1 MQQLSSNNFDL
12 EPVDM
17 MNYKD
22 FCGSQEWSFQLKKP
36 SRETP
41 YYQLGSKS
49 SQSFNGRQ
57 NDAFNKNPKV
67 ASSSST
73 FINSFMDEQEASN
86 ELSNFYNSS
95 LISDYRLTLTD
106 LIELNLI
113 DISNGLIINPL
124 NGRRLCIADA
134 IRIDLL
140 NSDVKEIA
148 NTFVDSANSCIK
160 LTVKEAI
167 KLHVLNPFRNEICLS
182 ASNASLT
189 LNIHDARKRNMIL
202 KPLTLSEAFIRNL
215 IQPNGFV
222 RNPIN
227 NKYYA
232 FETLVTNDL
241 EARHADNKSDFVVE
255 ATSGELFY
263 EQPLYYVFDFD
274 TKHIIDPHDSE
285 KRILSLGEAIRCG
298 LILPRTFEF
307 AFKAPNRAHEQR
319 INLYEAFF
327 HSQHLNLSLLL
338 YKPEID
344 NVYVKLTSN
353 LFNKLDYFTAA
364 SNSSKK
370 QSKLAV
376 LLSRRDKIGLLEAIN
391 LNVINLKHMTYST
404 VSEPVN
410 LTSLNDAISKYE
422 LVDVEVTD
430 LLNTPIT
437 FKQAHQAAAP
447 LATLRDCINDFTII
461 LEKCLVKNP
470 FSQTNEYV
478 LMDSYSGKALLSDEL
493 IKRIKRLVTRI
504 NVKSYIISLNSDV
517 SSCSSYDRISHS
529 EIRQTSSLR
538 QDKVV
543 RVIKPMEPIAN
554 FYFGQ
559 QEQTETV
566 TSVWRSDSSLKSSK
580 SSGFIGTKELD
591 KSLTIELK
599 GQDVQDEE
607 AILIEIGTDSAA
619 LKKPTISLRN
629 HETSTVTIES
639 VRDAATGDSYSI
651 DDAIKMNILDKTN
664 LDYKN
669 TLTGAHMSLNEA
681 LRTGLVMGNIHDER
695 IKDSKFLPVEK
706 RAEPAVFLTE
716 REEKCFRIETVFNPQ
731 TKNYVSLDQAIR
743 EGIFDRSKGLFVEP
757 LTGRQF
763 NLNDAVKKGFVT
775 GNFFKQQEEPENKM
789 SILTINVGGQTE
801 MTVKP
806 TDAVLYEVNEVQ
818 TVNFVALKDSRTS
831 SVEERFEQVI
841 EDVAEPQQE
850 AVDSVRPRKR
860 REHTGLR
867 KNILERKIPSL
878 CGSEH
883 NLTCEPLVINDV
895 RQSAMLDIN
904 GVTHIFNN
912 ELHIESEPLDHDA
925 RKSSNRAV
933 IVVDDQLINGGN
945 HHIKTKSIGV
955 RIFSAGSTFKKML
968 FL

>member
-1 MQQLSSNNFDL
+1 MQQLSNNSFDL

-49 SQSFNGRQ
+49 SQSFNGRA
-57 NDAFNKNPKV
+57 NDASNKPPKV
-67 ASSSST
+67 SSSST
-73 FINSFMDEQEASN
+73 TFINSYMDEQETSN

-182 ASNASLT
+182 ASNANLT

-232 FETLVTNDL
+232 FDPLVTNDM
-241 EARHADNKSDFVVE
+241 EARHEDKKSDFVVE

-263 EQPLYYVFDFD
+263 EQPLYYVFDFE
-274 TKHIIDPHDSE
+274 TKHIIDPNDGE

-307 AFKAPNRAHEQR
+307 AFKPPNRAYQQR

-353 LFNKLDYFTAA
+353 LFNKLDYFTA

-370 QSKLAV
+370 QSKLGV
-376 LLSRRDKIGLLEAIN
+376 VLSRRDKIGLIEAIN

-410 LTSLNDAISKYE
+410 LTTLNDAISKYE
-422 LVDVEVTD
+422 LVDMEVTD
-430 LLNTPIT
+430 LLNTPII
-437 FKQAHQAAAP
+437 FKQAHHAAAP
-447 LATLRDCINDFTII
+447 MVTLRDCINDFTII
-461 LEKCLVKNP
+461 LEKCLIKNP

-504 NVKSYIISLNSDV
+504 NVKSYIISLNSGV
-517 SSCSSYDRISHS
+517 SSCSSTYSDNVSHS
-529 EIRQTSSLR
+529 EVKQTSSFR

-543 RVIKPMEPIAN
+543 RVIKPVEPIAN

-559 QEQTETV
+559 QEQTEMV
-566 TSVWRSDSSLKSSK
+566 TSVWRSDSSVK
-580 SSGFIGTKELD
+580 SSGFIGTKELE

-599 GQDVQDEE
+599 EQDMQDEE
-607 AILIEIGTDSAA
+607 AILIEIGTDSTI
-619 LKKPTISLRN
+619 KKPTISLRN
-629 HETSTVTIES
+629 HETSTVIIEA
-639 VRDAATGDSYSI
+639 VKDAATGNSYSI

-695 IKDSKFLPVEK
+695 MVKDSKLLSAEK
-706 RAEPAVFLTE
+706 RAETAVFLTE

-731 TKNYVSLDQAIR
+731 TKSYVSLEQAIR
-743 EGIFDRSKGLFVEP
+743 EGIFDRAKGLFVEP

-775 GNFFKQQEEPENKM
+775 GNFFKQQEEQDNKT

-801 MTVKP
+801 MSVKP

-831 SVEERFEQVI
+831 SIEERFEQVI
-841 EDVAEPQQE
+841 EDVSEPQQE
-850 AVDSVRPRKR
+850 VIDSVRPRKR
-860 REHTGLR
+860 RENTGFR

-883 NLTCEPLVINDV
+883 NLACEPLVINDV

-912 ELHIESEPLDHDA
+912 ELHIESEPLDHGA

-933 IVVDDQLINGGN
+933 ILVDDQLINGGN
-945 HHIKTKSIGV
+945 HHIRTKSIGV
-955 RIFSAGSTFKKML
+955 RFFFCYFNL
-968 FL
+968 